1 MSTFQRGR
9 IISLKRMNEAEREA
23 GLAATPGYRYVE
35 KVGNQLF
42 VAGQVPH
49 NADGQLIGIDDPHAQ
64 SCQCLDNL
72 LKLLAVNGYSLADIR
87 QLVIYVVGQR
97 SNLTQAWTAVKEKFR
112 DGVPPATLLGV
123 TTLGYEGQL
132 VEIDATV
139 IKT

>member
-1 MSTFQRGR
+1 
-9 IISLKRMNEAEREA
+9 MNEAEREA
-23 GLAATPGYRYVE
+23 GLAVTPGYRYAE

-49 NADGQLIGIDDPHAQ
+49 NADGQLIGIDDPKAQ
-64 SCQCLDNL
+64 SHQCLDNL
-72 LKLLAVNGYSLADIR
+72 LKLLAVHGYSVSDIR

-97 SNLTQAWTAVKEKFR
+97 SSLVQAWTAVEEKFSE
-112 DGVPPATLLGV
+112 GVPPATLLGV
-123 TTLGYEGQL
+123 TTLGHEGQL